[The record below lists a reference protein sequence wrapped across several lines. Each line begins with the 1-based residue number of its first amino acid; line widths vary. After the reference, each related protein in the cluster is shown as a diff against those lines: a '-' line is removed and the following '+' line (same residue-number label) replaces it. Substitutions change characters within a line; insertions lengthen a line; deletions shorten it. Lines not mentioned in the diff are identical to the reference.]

1 MSTEIVEELVLAK
14 LAAQQ
19 ESQRLL
25 ALVGVLAL
33 QHGGSVDSNGAIEYR
48 LTKAKVSKI
57 EGHGIDI
64 RSLKTGGVV
73 ITVKK
78 AEDE

>member
-1 MSTEIVEELVLAK
+1 MSTEIVEELVIAK
-14 LAAQQ
+14 RMAQQ
-19 ESQRLL
+19 ESQTLL

-33 QHGGSVDSNGAIEYR
+33 QHGGSADSNGAIEYR
-48 LTKAKVSKI
+48 LTKAKITKI
-57 EGHGIDI
+57 EGYGVDI

-78 AEDE
+78 SEE